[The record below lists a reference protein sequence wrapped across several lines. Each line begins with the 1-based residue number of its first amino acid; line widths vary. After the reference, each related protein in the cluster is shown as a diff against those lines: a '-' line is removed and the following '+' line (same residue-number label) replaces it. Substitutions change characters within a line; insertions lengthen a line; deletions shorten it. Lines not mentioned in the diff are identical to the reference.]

1 VFDEPVSKLS
11 VIIPTLNESD
21 CLPDTVEA
29 LRNSLVH
36 EIVVVDGGSSD
47 STVEIAKSAGCRVLE
62 KVEGGRTAQ
71 LNRGAEES
79 EGTLLLFL
87 HADTTVPALAL
98 KRMKIRMGGSDSLVG
113 GGFARRFDSTS
124 PVLALTSRIGG
135 LRGHLFG
142 VFLGDQGIFVRKDAF
157 ALLGGFDEEFGPGED
172 IDFSVRM
179 KRLGKTVLISPP
191 VMSSARR
198 FTERG
203 PWKQTLED
211 WKAGNEMYRRAR
223 GREES

>member
-1 VFDEPVSKLS
+1 MFDELVSKLS
-11 VIIPTLNESD
+11 VIIPTLNESE
-21 CLPDTVEA
+21 CLSDTVEA

-62 KVEGGRTAQ
+62 NVEGGRTAQ

-79 EGTLLLFL
+79 HGTLLLFL

-98 KRMKIRMGGSDSLVG
+98 KRMKIKMGGSDLLVG
-113 GGFARRFDSTS
+113 GGFARRFDSSS
-124 PVLALTSRIGG
+124 PVLAFTSRIAG
-135 LRGHLFG
+135 LRGYLLG

-157 ALLGGFDEEFGPGED
+157 ELLGGFDEEFGPGED

-191 VMSSARR
+191 VVSSARR

-211 WKAGNEMYRRAR
+211 WKVGKEMYQRAKGR
-223 GREES
+223 GEL

>member
-1 VFDEPVSKLS
+1 MSKLS
-11 VIIPTLNESD
+11 VIIPTLNESE
-21 CLPDTVEA
+21 CLSDTVEA

-62 KVEGGRTAQ
+62 NVEGGRTAQ

-79 EGTLLLFL
+79 HGTLLLFL

-98 KRMKIRMGGSDSLVG
+98 KRMKIKMGGSDLLVG
-113 GGFARRFDSTS
+113 GGFARRFDSSS
-124 PVLALTSRIGG
+124 PVLAFTSRIAG
-135 LRGHLFG
+135 LRGYLLG

-157 ALLGGFDEEFGPGED
+157 ELLGGFDEEFGPGED

-191 VMSSARR
+191 VVSSARR

-211 WKAGNEMYRRAR
+211 WKVGKEMYQRAKGR
-223 GREES
+223 GEL